1 MDYENKYY
9 KYKMKYLQLK
19 EELMKQGYDMD
30 NFMMGEGK
38 KLVNKVTIEE
48 LIEIAAKINNCND
61 CNDSMKKCKKIKCE
75 NPVERADG
83 HKYKQFKELKR
94 RVQMLFKDQLNA
106 TNPILNKST
115 MNTLVLLNVLC
126 VVRLP
131 KIKEYY
137 NGNPKQFMGGKN
149 SPIYLKIMGKA
160 EKVRFSSIGADINTF
175 GFEMLLK

>member
-38 KLVNKVTIEE
+38 NSVNKVTIYD
-48 LIEIAAKINNCND
+48 LIEIAAKINNCD
-61 CNDSMKKCKKIKCE
+61 DLSKPGKKIKCP
-75 NPVERADG
+75 NPRVREDG
-83 HKYKQFKELKR
+83 HKYTQFKELKR
-94 RVQMLFKDQLNA
+94 RVKILFEDQLNA

-115 MNTLVLLNVLC
+115 MNTLVLLNVFC

-137 NGNPKQFMGGKN
+137 NVNPKQFTGGKK
-149 SPIYLKIMGKA
+149 SPIYLKIMEKA
-160 EKVRFSSIGADINTF
+160 KKDRFSAIGTDITHKG